1 MSGRAGDGMKE
12 LQDAPPSGTSL
23 APSENQRLAGLP
35 SGFDFQVT
43 HNDPQTKARCGVLQ
57 TPHGAIRTP
66 VFMPVGTL
74 GTVKGI
80 TQEQLEELDAE
91 IILGNTYH
99 LYLRPGE
106 EVIRELGGLHRFM
119 AWKRAILTDSGGYQ
133 VFSMRG
139 LRKLTEAGVE
149 FRSHLD
155 GSLHQLTP
163 ERAMEIQ
170 AALGSDIRMALD
182 ECTEYPAGE
191 VAARNSM
198 ERTVRW
204 AVRSLE
210 SWKRISG
217 EGGETGPGMLLGIVQ
232 GGAFPELRQQCAEEL
247 VAINFPGYAIGG
259 LSVGEARPLTYEL
272 VAAAE
277 PALPADRPRYVMGV
291 GLPEELPH
299 YVALGVDMM
308 DCVLPTRN
316 GRNGLLFT
324 SQGRLHI
331 RQVRFA
337 RDPRPPDAD
346 CACMVCRRYSRAYL
360 RHLFLAGEM
369 LGKTLN
375 SYHNLFF
382 YLDTMRRIR
391 ETIAAGV
398 FHRFLSDFTR
408 RVQGEVP

>member
-1 MSGRAGDGMKE
+1 MTAPMPEPVRA
-12 LQDAPPSGTSL
+12 SL
-23 APSENQRLAGLP
+23 AESVNDQPHRAAVPSE
-35 SGFDFQVT
+35 FEFQVT
-43 HNDPQTKARCGVLQ
+43 HRDTQTKARRGWLQ
-57 TPHGAIRTP
+57 TPHGAVQTP

-80 TQEQLEELDAE
+80 SQEELEQLGAQ
-91 IILGNTYH
+91 IILSNTYH

-106 EVIRELGGLHRFM
+106 EVVRGLGGLHRFM
-119 AWKRAILTDSGGYQ
+119 AWNRAILTDSGGYQ
-133 VFSMRG
+133 VFSMSA
-139 LRKLTEAGVE
+139 LRKLTEQGVE

-155 GSLHQLTP
+155 GSLHHLTP

-170 AALGSDIRMALD
+170 AALGADIRMVLD
-182 ECTEYPAGE
+182 ECTEYPAGM

-198 ERTVRW
+198 ERTLRW
-204 AVRSLE
+204 AGRSLVA
-210 SWKRISG
+210 WRKISE
-217 EGGETGPGMLLGIVQ
+217 EGRETGPGLLFGIVQ
-232 GGAFPELRQQCAEEL
+232 GGTFPELRKQCSEEL
-247 VAINFPGYAIGG
+247 VAMNFPGYAIGG
-259 LSVGEARPLTYEL
+259 LSVGEARPMTYEL

-277 PALPADRPRYVMGV
+277 QALPAERPRYVMGV

-316 GRNGLLFT
+316 GRNGCLFT

-337 RDPRPPDAD
+337 RDARPLDEE
-346 CACMVCRRYSRAYL
+346 CACRVCRRYSRAYL
-360 RHLFLAGEM
+360 RHLFIAQEM

-391 ETIAAGV
+391 ETIAAGD
-398 FHRFLSDFTR
+398 FFRFLSDFPR